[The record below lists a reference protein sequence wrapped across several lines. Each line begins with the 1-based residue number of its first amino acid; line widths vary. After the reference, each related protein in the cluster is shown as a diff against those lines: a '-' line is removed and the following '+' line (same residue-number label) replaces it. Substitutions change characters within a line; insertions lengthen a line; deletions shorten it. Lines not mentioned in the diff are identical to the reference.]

1 MTHQILSNMIA
12 GRPTAG
18 LRSGQSIGRPQI
30 FGNIRNKAYIH
41 FCICYDEIDSIAP
54 TRDGAKSTDRKVA

>member
-1 MTHQILSNMIA
+1 MIRQILSNMIA

-30 FGNIRNKAYIH
+30 FGNIFGIKHTFIFASAMTKLILLLLLGV
-41 FCICYDEIDSIAP
+41 E
-54 TRDGAKSTDRKVA
+54 V

>member
-1 MTHQILSNMIA
+1 MIA

-30 FGNIRNKAYIH
+30 FGNIFGIKHTFIFASAMTKLILLLLLGV
-41 FCICYDEIDSIAP
+41 E
-54 TRDGAKSTDRKVA
+54 V